1 MSFNKKIETKGFYNI
16 ELVNIAE
23 WYAQSRQED
32 KEKFNVLPF
41 RIQLAL
47 RTNMQEVNKTAQ
59 SLIEIRNELVQS
71 LGNKYIEAGKTEE
84 VEVNGSKQIE
94 IKKEFAEEYQ
104 AEAAECQK
112 KLDEVL
118 NDRTEVTLAVFDM
131 DAVYDTLPDDC
142 KLNIRDIDML
152 SFMDK
157 VQKDEEIKED
167 TVVEGK

>member
-84 VEVNGSKQIE
+84 VLLSETERVIQTDQTLSQLIGMVIHGRQVQLRQQVALKVRTLMVLQLINQYRVMQNLQIRLLLLKILVILIVLLLHYQQHRVNH
-94 IKKEFAEEYQ
+94 
-104 AEAAECQK
+104 
-112 KLDEVL
+112 
-118 NDRTEVTLAVFDM
+118 
-131 DAVYDTLPDDC
+131 
-142 KLNIRDIDML
+142 
-152 SFMDK
+152 
-157 VQKDEEIKED
+157 
-167 TVVEGK
+167 

>member
-1 MSFNKKIETKGFYNI
+1 MSFNKKITTKEFYNI
-16 ELVNIAE
+16 ELVNISE

-41 RIQLAL
+41 RVQLAL

-59 SLIEIRNELVQS
+59 SLIEMRNELTQS

-84 VEVNGSKQIE
+84 VEVNGSKRIE
-94 IKKEFAEEYQ
+94 VKKEFAEEYQ
-104 AEAAECQK
+104 ADAAECQR

-118 NDRTEVTLAVFDM
+118 EDRTEITLSVFDM
-131 DAVYDTLPDDC
+131 ESVYDTLPDDC
-142 KLNIRDIDML
+142 RLNIRDIDML

-157 VQKDEEIKED
+157 VQKDDEVKED